1 MAAGSLLFKA
11 TETQVFFLVRE
22 MTSWDNLQL
31 CNRAGSFKEILIYYK
46 TTIEWSLE
54 SLAEETIKGIPNGIC
69 FQCQEIQKVV
79 ILDVCLKRKKSN
91 DNSPCTC
98 RTKHFRLQA

>member
-1 MAAGSLLFKA
+1 MGH
-11 TETQVFFLVRE
+11 
-22 MTSWDNLQL
+22 LQL
-31 CNRAGSFKEILIYYK
+31 YNRAGSFKEFLIYYE

-79 ILDVCLKRKKSN
+79 ILDVCLKRGKKKKAMTIHHAPVRQNATGLGLKYSVLFK
-91 DNSPCTC
+91 DVVI
-98 RTKHFRLQA
+98 